1 MAELL
6 REQVAWLVSS
16 KKKKKKKKSK
26 GKEQEGGE
34 IGQRLGLEPRI
45 SYLSLEQLDWQGPRL
60 ICL

>member
-16 KKKKKKKKSK
+16 KKKKKSK